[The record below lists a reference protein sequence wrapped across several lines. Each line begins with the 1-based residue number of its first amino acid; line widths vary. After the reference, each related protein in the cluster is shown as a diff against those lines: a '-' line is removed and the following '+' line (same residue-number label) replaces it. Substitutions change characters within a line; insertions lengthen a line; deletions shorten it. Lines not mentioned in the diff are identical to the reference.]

1 MINFIIVEDN
11 KMHRENI
18 KKIVVSNMMNNKIAF
33 NVFEYN
39 DFSKNLVNDLK
50 KYNDD
55 AVYILDLELPSGD
68 GIEIAKIIRNK
79 YNKWISPI
87 IIITAHTSLYYE
99 VYKQRLQILD
109 FIGKC
114 EDLKKNLSENIDICI
129 KMLNK
134 DSVYRYTYKNVEY
147 TIWLS
152 QINYI
157 QRFGRKTKIVTKD
170 KEYYQNISIS
180 NIKEKLPSYF
190 KISSKG
196 TLINIKNI
204 SKIDWND
211 CKVYFKDD
219 TSGYLVSKSHKKELE
234 NDDYI

>member
-68 GIEIAKIIRNK
+68 GIEVAKIIRNK